1 MWSPPIKYVC
11 VCSVLLLWACDD
23 NPVESHSAPESRS
36 VLTITTPAHGE
47 KLLAADTVTVGWS
60 ESLGEYDLSWRRD
73 GDTSAPDEDWMAVSA
88 VAQTPESLRFVVP
101 AIYSDTITLK
111 LVDDTE
117 GDRAFV
123 TCRLRHFILT
133 DYPPADARY
142 AVGDTIEIAWRIS
155 PLLSSALIELLY
167 DGGRNSTPV
176 NTDRAVTVPDT
187 SYTWVIGQE
196 SDFSA
201 LYPVEDCYLRVTDY
215 GDEDYYD
222 HMDHTFDID
231 R

>member
-1 MWSPPIKYVC
+1 MWSTVIKC
-11 VCSVLLLWACDD
+11 MCACSLLLLWACDD
-23 NPVESHSAPESRS
+23 NPVESQADPEVHS
-36 VLTITTPAHGE
+36 VLTITTPAAGH
-47 KLLAADTVTVGWS
+47 KLLAADTVTVEWN
-60 ESLGEYDLSWRRD
+60 EPLEDYAVSWRRD
-73 GDTSAPDEDWMAVSA
+73 GDTSASAEGWTAVTA
-88 VAQTPESLRFVVP
+88 VAQTPDSLRFTVP
-101 AIYSDTITLK
+101 AVYSDTISLK
-111 LVDDTE
+111 LVDNTD
-117 GDRAFV
+117 GDQAFV

-133 DYPPADARY
+133 EYPPADARY

-176 NTDRAVTVPDT
+176 NTDRAVNVPDT

-196 SDFSA
+196 SDYSA
-201 LYPVEDCYLRVTDY
+201 LYPVEDCFLRVAAYD
-215 GDEDYYD
+215 DEDYYD